1 MKEGKLCIKLLSD
14 LCVSDGGVYNSALD
28 TDICQDEYGI
38 PYIPAKRLRG
48 CLREAATEL
57 SDWNADIDPDA
68 LFGKEGNSIAK
79 VFIGN
84 AYPENYKFMIG
95 AIKGVQNKIYHKQNI
110 LSHFSYIRTQTA
122 INYDTG
128 VADDTSL
135 RTMRVANKGLVFEAP
150 IQYEEELKGQLI
162 RCAGILRHMG
172 IARTRGLGEVEVHFS
187 DEVISYEQAAPHAE
201 YVEGSTK
208 LEYTISLIDPVVF
221 KSVNGGEANTHDYI
235 EGSRTLGI
243 IAEYLKEKKMDYQ
256 SFIEQGNLQVS
267 HAYVC
272 VNGMRY
278 TETPAAYYSIKND
291 SSQFRNKLYD
301 NEEHR
306 KEDMNLQLNSMKHG
320 YVYLDVKTG
329 MLDRASVRVEER
341 YHHRRPEDKSK
352 GRADSKADPK
362 SVFYQIS
369 SICSDQKF
377 KGFITGSADQ
387 IKTVYECLT
396 SKDEFRMGAGR
407 SSEYGRV
414 QIQVDKVSKISEP
427 RNTETKMLAVKL
439 VSPAIVYNKKAFYS
453 VDSNDLVEEVGKLFN
468 IDPSEADT
476 DIKKYVKYVTLGGWN
491 VTWGR
496 RKPVIQA
503 FDKGSVIVFKFNESR
518 IITIPGS
525 LVIGER
531 KIEGFGELEYI
542 EVGDEDGYKGL
553 LKGNADTAGED
564 IVDVQSSDFAEAI
577 SKDVFLRFM
586 RSEASVKA
594 AEYFKKSD
602 SNKKATV
609 SDLTLMLKELKYE
622 SGESVIAKM
631 KEIANDRYDV
641 SDQGKSAKGD
651 IASAIL
657 NNADKCC
664 QLLPDLF
671 MREYYV
677 KGFSFDNNE
686 LEKEFLQAYLT
697 FGKYIMHKNDGKVSG
712 EEVEANV

>member
-48 CLREAATEL
+48 CLREAAIEL
-57 SDWNADIDPDA
+57 NDWNADIDPDA
-68 LFGKEGNSIAK
+68 LFGKEGNNIAK

-95 AIKGVQNKIYHKQNI
+95 AIKGVKNKIYHKQNI

-150 IQYEEELKGQLI
+150 IQYEDEFKGQLI

-172 IARTRGLGEVEVHFS
+172 IARTRGLGEVEVSFS
-187 DEVISYEQAAPHAE
+187 DESISYELKAPHAE
-201 YVEGSTK
+201 YVDGSTK
-208 LEYTISLIDPVVF
+208 LEYTISLTDPVVF

-235 EGSRTLGI
+235 EGSRTLGL
-243 IAEYLKEKKMDYQ
+243 IAGCLKEKKIDYQ
-256 SFIEQGNLQVS
+256 SFIDQGNFQVS
-267 HAYVC
+267 HAYVS
-272 VNGMRY
+272 VNGLRY
-278 TETPAAYYSIKND
+278 TETPASYYSIKND
-291 SSQFRNKLYD
+291 STQFRNKLYD
-301 NEEHR
+301 SEEHR
-306 KEDMNLQLNSMKHG
+306 KEDINLQLNAMKHG
-320 YVYLDVKTG
+320 YVYLDAKTG
-329 MLDRASVRVEER
+329 ILDRASVKVEER

-352 GRADSKADPK
+352 GRADSKDDPK

-369 SICSDQKF
+369 SICSDQTF
-377 KGFITGSADQ
+377 KGFITGSVDQ
-387 IKTVYECLT
+387 IKTAYECLT
-396 SKDEFRMGAGR
+396 SKKEFRMGAGR

-414 QIQVDKVSKISEP
+414 QIHVDKVSKISEP
-427 RNTETKMLAVKL
+427 RETETRVFAVKL

-453 VDSNDLVEEVGKLFN
+453 VDSDDLVEEIGTLFN
-468 IDPSEADT
+468 IDLSGANV
-476 DIKKYVKYVTLGGWN
+476 KKYVKYVTLGGWN
-491 VTWGR
+491 VTWGM

-518 IITIPGS
+518 KITIPGN

-531 KIEGFGELEYI
+531 RIEGFGELEFI
-542 EVGDEDGYKGL
+542 EVGNEDGYKGL
-553 LKGNADTAGED
+553 LKGNTDAVGED
-564 IVDVQSSDFAEAI
+564 LVDVQSSDFAEAI

-594 AEYFKKSD
+594 AEYFKKAG

-609 SDLTLMLKELKYE
+609 SDLTLMLKELKCE
-622 SGESVIAKM
+622 AGESVISKIN
-631 KEIANDRYDV
+631 EIAKDRYDV
-641 SDQGKSAKGD
+641 SDQNKSAKGG
-651 IASAIL
+651 IAKEIL
-657 NNADKCC
+657 DNASQCC
-664 QLLPDLF
+664 QLLPDMF
-671 MREYYV
+671 MKEYCV

-686 LEKEFLQAYLT
+686 LEKKFLLAYLT

-712 EEVEANV
+712 EEEAADV

>member
-48 CLREAATEL
+48 CLREAAIEL
-57 SDWNADIDPDA
+57 NDWNEDIDPDA
-68 LFGKEGNSIAK
+68 LFGKEGNNIAK

-95 AIKGVQNKIYHKQNI
+95 AIKGVKNKIYHKQNI

-122 INYDTG
+122 INYNTG

-150 IQYEEELKGQLI
+150 IQYEDEFKGQLI

-172 IARTRGLGEVEVHFS
+172 IARTRGLGEVEVSFS
-187 DEVISYEQAAPHAE
+187 DESISFEQKATHAE
-201 YVEGSTK
+201 YVDGSTK
-208 LEYTISLIDPVVF
+208 LEYTISLTDPVVF

-235 EGSRTLGI
+235 EGSRTLGL
-243 IAEYLKEKKMDYQ
+243 IAGCLKEKKIDYQ
-256 SFIEQGNLQVS
+256 SFIDQGNFQVS
-267 HAYVC
+267 HAYVS
-272 VNGMRY
+272 VNGLRY
-278 TETPAAYYSIKND
+278 TETPASYYSIKND
-291 SSQFRNKLYD
+291 STQFRNKLYD
-301 NEEHR
+301 SEEHR
-306 KEDMNLQLNSMKHG
+306 KEDINLQLNAMKHG
-320 YVYLDVKTG
+320 YVYLDAKTG
-329 MLDRASVRVEER
+329 ILDRASVKVEER

-352 GRADSKADPK
+352 GRADSKDDPK

-369 SICSDQKF
+369 SICSDQTF
-377 KGFITGSADQ
+377 KGFITGSVDQ
-387 IKTVYECLT
+387 IKTAYECLT
-396 SKDEFRMGAGR
+396 SKKEFRMGAGR

-414 QIQVDKVSKISEP
+414 QIHVDKVSKISEP
-427 RNTETKMLAVKL
+427 RETETRVFAVKL

-453 VDSNDLVEEVGKLFN
+453 VDSDDLVEEIGTLFN
-468 IDPSEADT
+468 IDLSGAEV
-476 DIKKYVKYVTLGGWN
+476 KKFVKYVTLGGWN
-491 VTWGR
+491 VTWGM

-518 IITIPGS
+518 KITIPGN

-531 KIEGFGELEYI
+531 RIEGFGELEFI
-542 EVGDEDGYKGL
+542 EVGNEDGYKGL
-553 LKGNADTAGED
+553 LKGNTDAVGED
-564 IVDVQSSDFAEAI
+564 LVDVQSSDFAEAI

-594 AEYFKKSD
+594 AEYFKKAG

-609 SDLTLMLKELKYE
+609 SDLTLMLKELKCE
-622 SGESVIAKM
+622 AGESVISKIN
-631 KEIANDRYDV
+631 EIAKDRYDV
-641 SDQGKSAKGD
+641 SDQNKSAKGG
-651 IASAIL
+651 IAKEIL
-657 NNADKCC
+657 DNASQCC
-664 QLLPDLF
+664 QLLPDMF
-671 MREYYV
+671 MKEYCV

-686 LEKEFLQAYLT
+686 LEKEFLLAYLT

-712 EEVEANV
+712 EEEAADA

>member
-48 CLREAATEL
+48 CLREAAIEL

-95 AIKGVQNKIYHKQNI
+95 ALKGVKNKIYHKQNI

-150 IQYEEELKGQLI
+150 IQYEEEFKEQLI

-172 IARTRGLGEVEVHFS
+172 IARTRGLGEVAVQFS
-187 DEVISYEQAAPHAE
+187 DEAISDEQAAPHAK

-243 IAEYLKEKKMDYQ
+243 IAEYLKEKNMDYQ
-256 SFIEQGNLQVS
+256 SFIDLGNFQVS
-267 HAYVC
+267 HAYVS
-272 VNGMRY
+272 VNGLRY
-278 TETPAAYYSIKND
+278 TETPASYYSIKND
-291 SSQFRNKLYD
+291 STQFRNKLYD
-301 NEEHR
+301 SEEHR
-306 KEDMNLQLNSMKHG
+306 KEDINLQLNAMKHG
-320 YVYLDVKTG
+320 YVYLDAKTG
-329 MLDRASVRVEER
+329 ILDRASVKVEER

-352 GRADSKADPK
+352 GRAYSKDDPK

-369 SICSDQKF
+369 SICSDQTF
-377 KGFITGSADQ
+377 KGFITGSVDQ
-387 IKTVYECLT
+387 IKTAYECLT
-396 SKDEFRMGAGR
+396 SKKEFRMGAGR

-414 QIQVDKVSKISEP
+414 QIHVDKVSKISEP
-427 RNTETKMLAVKL
+427 RETETRVFAVKL

-453 VDSNDLVEEVGKLFN
+453 VDSDDLVEEIGTLFN
-468 IDPSEADT
+468 IDLSGAEV
-476 DIKKYVKYVTLGGWN
+476 KKFVKYVTLGGWN
-491 VTWGR
+491 VTWGM

-518 IITIPGS
+518 SLTIPGN

-531 KIEGFGELEYI
+531 RIEGFGELEFI
-542 EVGDEDGYKGL
+542 EVGNEDGYKGL
-553 LKGNADTAGED
+553 LKGNTDAVGED
-564 IVDVQSSDFAEAI
+564 FVDVQSSDFAEAI

-631 KEIANDRYDV
+631 KDIANDRYDV

-664 QLLPDLF
+664 QMLPDLF

-712 EEVEANV
+712 EEVGANV

>member
-48 CLREAATEL
+48 CLREAAIEL
-57 SDWNADIDPDA
+57 SDWDAGIEPDE
-68 LFGKEGNSIAK
+68 LFGTEGANISK

-84 AYPENYKFMIG
+84 AYPENYKFIVG
-95 AIKGVQNKIYHKQNI
+95 AIKSVKNKIYHKQNI
-110 LSHFSYIRTQTA
+110 LNHFSYIRTQTA
-122 INYDTG
+122 INNDTG

-150 IQYEEELKGQLI
+150 IQYEDELIEQLI
-162 RCAGILRHMG
+162 RCASILRHMG
-172 IARTRGLGEVEVHFS
+172 ISRTRGLGEVEVKFS
-187 DEVISYEQAAPHAE
+187 DKAIPVEQKAPHAE

-243 IAEYLKEKKMDYQ
+243 IAGYLKEKNMDYQ
-256 SFIEQGNLQVS
+256 SFIDQGKLQVS

-272 VNGMRY
+272 VNGLRY
-278 TETPAAYYSIKND
+278 TETPASYYSIKND

-301 NEEHR
+301 SEEHR
-306 KEDMNLQLNSMKHG
+306 KEDIDLQLNSMKHG
-320 YVYLDVKTG
+320 YVYLDAKTG
-329 MLDRASVRVEER
+329 ILDRVSVKVEER

-369 SICSDQKF
+369 SICSNQKF

-396 SKDEFRMGAGR
+396 SKNEFRMGSGR

-414 QIQVDKVSKISEP
+414 QIHVDKVSEISKPQEI
-427 RNTETKMLAVKL
+427 ETKMLAVKL
-439 VSPAIVYNKKAFYS
+439 VSPAIVYSKKAFYS
-453 VDSNDLVEEVGKLFN
+453 VDSSDLVEEVGKLFD
-468 IDPSEADT
+468 IDMSEV

-491 VTWGR
+491 VTWGK

-503 FDKGSVIVFKFNESR
+503 FDKGSVIVFEFKNSR
-518 IITIPGS
+518 KITIPGS

-531 KIEGFGELEYI
+531 KIEGFGELECI
-542 EVGDEDGYKGL
+542 ETGDEDGYKGL
-553 LKGNADTAGED
+553 LKGNSNVAGED
-564 IVDVQSSDFAEAI
+564 EVDVQSSDFAEAI
-577 SKDVFLRFM
+577 SKDVFLRFL
-586 RSEASVKA
+586 RSKASVEA
-594 AEYFKKSD
+594 AEYFKKPGS
-602 SNKKATV
+602 SRKATV
-609 SDLTLMLKELKYE
+609 SDLTLMLKELKCE
-622 SGESVIAKM
+622 HGGSVIDEM
-631 KEIANDRYDV
+631 KKIANDRYDV
-641 SDQGKSAKGD
+641 SDQDKSAKGD
-651 IASAIL
+651 IAGEIL
-657 NNADKCC
+657 DNAVKCC
-664 QLLPDLF
+664 QMLPDLF
-671 MREYYV
+671 MKEYCV

-686 LEKEFLQAYLT
+686 LEKEFLKAYLT
-697 FGKYIMHKNDGKVSG
+697 FGKYIMHKNDGKVSRK
-712 EEVEANV
+712 EEAANA